1 MRESWGQGE
10 RRTADVGSLRK
21 DREGSPGSTEGFL
34 TYYVSFQVVTYS
46 AIKTISFY
54 YIASP
59 ITWWQRDGET
69 METVRDFI
77 FLGAKIT
84 ADGDCS
90 HEIKNACSLE
100 EKLWPTQHTKKQRHD
115 FADKGPS
122 SQSYGFFQ

>member
-54 YIASP
+54 YTASP
-59 ITWWQRDGET
+59 IT
-69 METVRDFI
+69 
-77 FLGAKIT
+77 
-84 ADGDCS
+84 
-90 HEIKNACSLE
+90 
-100 EKLWPTQHTKKQRHD
+100 
-115 FADKGPS
+115 
-122 SQSYGFFQ
+122 